1 MNIRKYIKLPK
12 EISNQDVIQYFKKWN
27 MIDFFKEHSKT
38 YLKKKN
44 SKELS
49 SLSISSFPYEPEL
62 NDLYKLHASIILN
75 KRLTV
80 LEFGSGWSSLV
91 LAHALQV
98 NKNRLFNKTLK
109 LRKKN
114 KFEIH
119 SLENDKKFLNISK
132 KRVKKHLGDNSVS
145 YFHFSECKMT
155 KFNDRICTE
164 YEKLPLINPDF
175 IYLDGPDQQKIK
187 NKINGITTNH
197 EDMMPMVCDI
207 LKIENFLI
215 PGTIIIADG
224 RTANSIFLKNNFTRN
239 WLYFFDKKNDHNIFF
254 LNDNSL
260 GPVNDEQK
268 KFYLGA

>member
-1 MNIRKYIKLPK
+1 MNLAKHIRLPK
-12 EISNQDVIQYFKKWN
+12 EINSQGVLQYFKKWN
-27 MIDFFKEHSKT
+27 MTDFFKEHSKT
-38 YLKKKN
+38 YLKKKT

-49 SLSISSFPYEPEL
+49 KLSKSNFPYGPEL
-62 NDLYKLHASIILN
+62 NDLYKLHAFIILN
-75 KRLTV
+75 KRLTI

-91 LAHALQV
+91 MAHALQV
-98 NKNRLFNKTLK
+98 NKKRLLNKTLK

-114 KFEIH
+114 KFELH
-119 SLENDKKFLNISK
+119 SLENEKKFMNISK
-132 KRVKKHLGDNSVS
+132 KRVKKYLGS
-145 YFHFSECKMT
+145 YSGANFYYSKCQMT
-155 KFNDRICTE
+155 KFNDRICSE

-175 IYLDGPDQQKIK
+175 IYLDGPDQQKVK
-187 NKINGITTNH
+187 NKINGITTNY
-197 EDMMPMVCDI
+197 EDMMPMICDI

-239 WLYFFDKKNDHNIFF
+239 WIYSFDKKNDQNIFF

-268 KFYLGA
+268 KFYLES